1 MASRRGA
8 AVPFHLVPLQIAVGG
23 LTVTLAGLAYFRGLG
38 PLGVPWVSAMGV
50 AALGAVLV
58 GIRTYRR
65 QGTNPPSAGA
75 IEPWWLLGAGLGLVV
90 LTSGAFAPNSPLWL
104 EGAALCCYPPVV
116 LGLLRLISGRMA
128 GRDADTLVDAGLAAT
143 GFGLI
148 LWIMAAHPGSV
159 GVHHHHVAGL
169 VLRVL
174 LPALDIGLVTLVSR
188 LLLLPGEPLRACW
201 YLAVAIVVLTGA
213 HVVSTLG
220 AIGAWMAPGGTLRF
234 LIVCAF
240 GLWALAALD
249 PSMSNLFEPLGA
261 EPPAFSPGHVIVVSS
276 AMLIVPAI
284 VAIEAE
290 RHLAVPGTVA
300 VLGSLVSP
308 VLAGYVASLLWNR
321 ARIERRAQHDE
332 LTGLPNRSLFLDRL
346 SRAVAHARRNNTTV
360 GVLFIDLDRFKTV
373 NDTYGHHAGDQLLLA
388 VAARMQGSLREEDT
402 VARLGGDEFAVLLAH
417 VKDFDGI
424 VTVAEKLMS
433 VFAAPFD
440 LANEPTL
447 MTPSIGVAVYPQ
459 DGEEPHELVASA
471 DTAMYRAKERGRNTY
486 EIFSPSLRTIAH
498 DRVALE
504 AALASALERDELV
517 LHYQPKVDFA
527 TGRIVGAEALV
538 RWNHPELGLLFPGD
552 FIPVA
557 EQSGLVVALGAAVL
571 RNACAQNKEWQR
583 AGLPVVP
590 VSVNVSARQF
600 RAGIVDTAASALR
613 LTGLDARWLELELTE
628 SAAVESL
635 EITTGAI
642 EDLRNMGIYCA
653 LDDFGTGYCSLK
665 YLSELPI
672 TTLKIDK
679 SFVQAVS
686 ARDASIV
693 SAIISLGHGLG
704 LKIVAEG
711 VETAEQFECLARQG
725 CDEVQ
730 GYLFSKPVPAEDFAR
745 LLPEGLAMP
754 RPSVL
759 RSVKPLLP
767 LEPAA
772 SSRAII

>member
-1 MASRRGA
+1 MMPARQSTG
-8 AVPFHLVPLQIAVGG
+8 PFRLVPYQVVLGG

-38 PLGVPWVSAMGV
+38 PLGVPWVTTMGV
-50 AALGAVLV
+50 VALGAVAYGV
-58 GIRTYRR
+58 RTYRR
-65 QGTNPPSAGA
+65 QGTNPPSAGP
-75 IEPWWLLGAGLGLVV
+75 IEPWWLLGAGLALIV
-90 LTSGAFAPNSPLWL
+90 LTSGAFAVHAPLWL
-104 EGAALCCYPPVV
+104 ELAAFGCYPPVV

-148 LWIMAAHPGSV
+148 LWIMTTHPGAI
-159 GVHHHHVAGL
+159 GAHHHVAAL
-169 VLRVL
+169 VVRVL

-188 LLLLPGEPLRACW
+188 LLLLPGEPVRACR
-201 YLAVAIVVLTGA
+201 YLGVAVILLTAA
-213 HVVSTLG
+213 HLVSTLA
-220 AIGAWMAPGGTLRF
+220 AIGAWEAPSSTLRF
-234 LIVCAF
+234 LVVCTF
-240 GLWALAALD
+240 GLWGLAALD
-249 PSMSNLFEPLGA
+249 PSMSNLFEPLRA
-261 EPPAFSPGHVIVVSS
+261 EPPSFSPGHVIVVSG

-290 RHLAVPGTVA
+290 RHLAVPATVA
-300 VLGSLVSP
+300 VLGALVSP

-321 ARIERRAQHDE
+321 ACIERRAQHDD

-346 SRAVAHARRNNTTV
+346 SRAVAHARRNDTTV

-373 NDTYGHHAGDQLLLA
+373 NDTYGHNAGDKLLLA
-388 VAARMQGSLREEDT
+388 VATRMQGTLREEDT

-424 VTVAEKLMS
+424 ITVAEKLMS
-433 VFAAPFD
+433 AFGAPFD
-440 LANEPTL
+440 LATEPAIV
-447 MTPSIGVAVYPQ
+447 TPSIGVAVYPQ
-459 DGEEPHELVASA
+459 DGDEPHELMASA
-471 DTAMYRAKERGRNTY
+471 DTAMYRAKERGRNMY

-504 AALASALERDELV
+504 SALASGLERGELV
-517 LHYQPKVDFA
+517 LHYQPKVDFR

-538 RWNHPELGLLFPGD
+538 RWNHPEMGLLYPGD

-557 EQSGLVVALGAAVL
+557 EQSGLVVALGEAVL
-571 RNACAQNKEWQR
+571 RTACAQNKEWQR
-583 AGLPVVP
+583 AGLPCIP

-613 LTGLDARWLELELTE
+613 QTGLDARWLEVELTE

-635 EITTGAI
+635 ELTTGAI
-642 EDLRNMGIYCA
+642 EDLRNMGIACA

-686 ARDASIV
+686 PRDASIV
-693 SAIISLGHGLG
+693 SAIINLGHGLG

-711 VETAEQFECLARQG
+711 VETPEQFECLAQQG

-730 GYLFSKPVPAEDFAR
+730 GYLFSKPVPADVFAG
-745 LLPEGLAMP
+745 LLTDGLALP
-754 RPSVL
+754 RPAVL
-759 RSVKPLLP
+759 RSVKPLVP
-767 LEPAA
+767 LEPAS